1 MKTLLILMALSGAQA
16 QAAPQSPGGGCVWND
31 ARGTCMFANEK
42 DRAVTC
48 DVRIQ
53 VTTEKNQKTT
63 KVDRVRIEARSAYHS
78 PEFRSAWGDKIE
90 TAQIA
95 ARCK

>member
-1 MKTLLILMALSGAQA
+1 MMKTLLILMALSGAA
-16 QAAPQSPGGGCVWND
+16 QAAPQAPGGGCVWND
-31 ARGTCMFANEK
+31 VRGTCMFAN
-42 DRAVTC
+42 DRDRQVTC

-63 KVDRVRIEARSAYHS
+63 KADRVRIEARSAYRS

-90 TAQIA
+90 AAQIA